1 MAAPE
6 RPDPPIV
13 GKVTHNT
20 IELYWDSAANITEH
34 VGLPNTRTDGRKHFV
49 VQEEE
54 TGLNRRAYGTV
65 YSGFACKNVFE
76 GLEPKTTYRY
86 RLRATN
92 DFGQSPWSAPVEVS
106 TTKKPA
112 SSEDL
117 NKAVSRNDV
126 EVVNHLLTGIFNA
139 FFGRLDQKSIFVSV
153 PRPRRCNF
161 NRVICENEN
170 TTL

>member
-126 EVVNHLLTGIFNA
+126 EVVNHLLTGI
-139 FFGRLDQKSIFVSV
+139 L
-153 PRPRRCNF
+153 
-161 NRVICENEN
+161 
-170 TTL
+170 

>member
-1 MAAPE
+1 MSAPE

-13 GKVTHNT
+13 GKVSHNS
-20 IELYWDSAANITEH
+20 IELYWDSAANATEH
-34 VGLPNTRTDGRKHFV
+34 VGLPNTRADERLHFV

-54 TGLNRRAYGTV
+54 TGLNRRSYGTV
-65 YSGFACKNVFE
+65 YSGYAARNVFE

-86 RLRATN
+86 RLRASN

-117 NKAVSRNDV
+117 HRFVGRNDV
-126 EVVNHLLTGIFNA
+126 EGVKNLLAGKVFPTAGLNQ
-139 FFGRLDQKSIFVSV
+139 L
-153 PRPRRCNF
+153 
-161 NRVICENEN
+161 N
-170 TTL
+170 TVYQALLF